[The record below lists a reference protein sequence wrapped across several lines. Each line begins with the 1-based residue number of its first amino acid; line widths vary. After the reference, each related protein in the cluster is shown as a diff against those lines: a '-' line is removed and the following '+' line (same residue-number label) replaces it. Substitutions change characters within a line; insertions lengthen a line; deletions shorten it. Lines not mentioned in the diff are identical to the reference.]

1 MLTAKITI
9 GSSREKEALINLG
22 SELNLLS
29 NYLAKELQL
38 PITLLTQFCA
48 EAANG
53 LEMSIIGATTVE
65 VAITDLRG
73 RARH

>member
-9 GSSREKEALINLG
+9 ESSREKKALINLE
-22 SELNLLS
+22 SKLNLLS

-48 EAANG
+48 EAVNK
-53 LEMSIIGATTVE
+53 LEMSIIRATTIE
-65 VAITDLRG
+65 VAIIDLQG
-73 RARH
+73 RA